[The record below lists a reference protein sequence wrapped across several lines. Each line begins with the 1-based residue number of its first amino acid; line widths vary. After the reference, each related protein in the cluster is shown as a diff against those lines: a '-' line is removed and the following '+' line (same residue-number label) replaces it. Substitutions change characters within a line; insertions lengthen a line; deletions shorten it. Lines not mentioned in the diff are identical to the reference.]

1 MLQDNRARNAIEG
14 KQRYV
19 LDLVMA
25 KLPETSGS
33 VIAMKVL
40 VMNLG
45 KILRDLFDSS
55 FNGLAAIIFFFIDR
69 LNRFNLA
76 TV

>member
-1 MLQDNRARNAIEG
+1 MAR
-14 KQRYV
+14 
-19 LDLVMA
+19 
-25 KLPETSGS
+25 LPETSGS

-45 KILRDLFDSS
+45 KILRDLFGSIFD
-55 FNGLAAIIFFFIDR
+55 GLVAMMFFFIDR
-69 LNRFNLA
+69 PNKFNLV